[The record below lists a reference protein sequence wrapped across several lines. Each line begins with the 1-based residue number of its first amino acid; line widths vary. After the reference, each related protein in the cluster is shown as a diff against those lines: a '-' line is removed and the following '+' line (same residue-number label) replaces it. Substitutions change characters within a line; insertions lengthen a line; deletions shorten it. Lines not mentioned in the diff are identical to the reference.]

1 MNDWLTSRE
10 VAEILNVHWKNI
22 KQVSG
27 YGRIQRRKGAPYGGY
42 LYKASDV
49 LAVAEYRASG
59 QAKEDSYAN
68 RQSKKSKTRKTTA
81 APVKAAKRARR
92 KSVPPARNGRSV
104 DPLTYRLNR
113 AAIAAQEAAVRSG
126 KLKPKYL
133 PPGQT
138 DY

>member
-1 MNDWLTSRE
+1 MTDWLTFKQ
-10 VAEILNVHWKNI
+10 AGEILGVTPRNMRQI
-22 KQVSG
+22 PGFGQV
-27 YGRIQRRKGAPYGGY
+27 RTKPGAPYNGKFY
-42 LYKASDV
+42 NRADLEK
-49 LAVAEYRASG
+49 LAEYRKSG
-59 QAKEDSYAN
+59 QLFQDSYAE
-68 RQSKKSKTRKTTA
+68 RQ
-81 APVKAAKRARR
+81 AAKRTRR

>member
-1 MNDWLTSRE
+1 MNEWLTSRE
-10 VAEILNVHWKNI
+10 VGEILNVHWKNI

-42 LYKASDV
+42 LYKKSDV

-68 RQSKKSKTRKTTA
+68 RRRTRKTAT
-81 APVKAAKRARR
+81 PVKAAKAAPVKRKR

-104 DPLTYRLNR
+104 DQLTYRLNR

-126 KLKPKYL
+126 KLKPIVL
-133 PPGQT
+133 PMGQSE
-138 DY
+138 Y